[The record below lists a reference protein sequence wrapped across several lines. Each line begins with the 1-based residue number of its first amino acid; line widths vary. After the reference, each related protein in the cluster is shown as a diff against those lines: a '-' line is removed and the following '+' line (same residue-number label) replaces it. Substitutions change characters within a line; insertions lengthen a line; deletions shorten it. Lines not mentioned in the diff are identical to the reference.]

1 MLVYNFLVQNTYL
14 MIGMNKSQTSQGF
27 RLTDITRKIQ
37 VYRVEN
43 PIISN
48 TARNYII
55 TFFLLSNTA

>member
-1 MLVYNFLVQNTYL
+1 MLVYNFLIQDTYL
-14 MIGMNKSQTSQGF
+14 MIRMHKRQTSQGF
-27 RLTDITRKIQ
+27 SLTDITRKIQ
-37 VYRVEN
+37 IYRVEN